1 MGTLIAFI
9 LGLIV
14 GGCFG
19 MLCTAVITVGG
30 RDDDE

>member
-14 GGCFG
+14 GGRFG
-19 MLCTAVITVGG
+19 MLCTAVVSIDR